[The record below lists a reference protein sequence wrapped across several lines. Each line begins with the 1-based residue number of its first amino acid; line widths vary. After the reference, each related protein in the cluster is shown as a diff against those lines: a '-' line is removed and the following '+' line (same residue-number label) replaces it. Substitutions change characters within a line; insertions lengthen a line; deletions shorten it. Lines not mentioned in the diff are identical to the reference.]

1 MNPFNQKFT
10 PLQSQ
15 KLVAAGFE
23 NLYSVITYLPFD
35 LAKIR
40 PLENIYN
47 LPQEGVLYLYSGKL
61 TNITHRTGGKQ
72 FLILDFEGEFSLR
85 SYMFSVANYTLKA
98 LQIGQNYQLL
108 LVFRGGFWNLEK
120 FAIKSTPKESKLF
133 MLGQA
138 LDREYLLPK
147 YIKRGE
153 LRNSDLQALHR
164 RLGSG
169 DYMLNLEGLVPP
181 NSFLPQVISLEGIHK
196 PQTPEKYE
204 KNLHQWIS
212 LKVFLRLS
220 LLRYMDR
227 VNSQSVAPAGNL
239 DLKFLQKLTKKLPF
253 ELSQSQKT
261 VVWDI
266 LQEITIVS

>member
-23 NLYSVITYLPFD
+23 NLYNLITYLPFD

-47 LPQEGVLYLYSGKL
+47 LPQEGILYLYSGKL
-61 TNITHRTGGKQ
+61 TNITHRTGGKH
-72 FLILDFEGEFSLR
+72 FLILDFEGQFSLR
-85 SYMFSVANYTLKA
+85 AYMFSVANYTLKA

-108 LVFRGGFWNLEK
+108 VVFQGGFWNVEK
-120 FAIKSTPKESKLF
+120 FAIKSNPKESKLF
-133 MLGQA
+133 TLGQA
-138 LDREYLLPK
+138 LEREYLLPK

-153 LRNSDLQALHR
+153 LRSSDFQALHR
-164 RLGSG
+164 RLGSA
-169 DYMLNLEGLVPP
+169 DYVLNLEGLVPQ
-181 NSFLPQVISLEGIHK
+181 NSLLPQTISLEGIHK
-196 PQTPEKYE
+196 PQSMEKYE
-204 KNLHQWIS
+204 QAPHQWIS

-227 VNSQSVAPAGNL
+227 VSSQSVAPSGNL

-253 ELSQSQKT
+253 ELSLTQKT

-266 LQEITIVS
+266 LQEITVAK